1 MITPT
6 PFAATGLRTEGFVT
20 KPLNESLQHG
30 FAVNFVGSLVANYQF
45 FTKLPLINR
54 RKAAIYQGDFCG
66 QRDRTEI

>member
-1 MITPT
+1 M
-6 PFAATGLRTEGFVT
+6 

-66 QRDRTEI
+66 QRDRTDI